1 MRVAENVGYFR
12 DTYMLTVDNPKLTW
26 KSKEKL
32 MMKAVLFLLWLLH
45 FKILS
50 ALFLGRKSICNF
62 TENLS
67 NTGENTTTTGILAK

>member
-32 MMKAVLFLLWLLH
+32 MMKAVLFIVTSTL
-45 FKILS
+45 
-50 ALFLGRKSICNF
+50 
-62 TENLS
+62 
-67 NTGENTTTTGILAK
+67 